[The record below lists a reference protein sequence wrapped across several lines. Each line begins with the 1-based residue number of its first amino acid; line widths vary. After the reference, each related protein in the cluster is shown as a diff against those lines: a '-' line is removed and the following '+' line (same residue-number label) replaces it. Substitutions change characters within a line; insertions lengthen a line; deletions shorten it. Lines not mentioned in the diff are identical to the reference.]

1 MAATNIITDQSALLA
16 MKSHISYD
24 PQNILATNW
33 STSASVCSWRGVS
46 CGKRHHRVTALDLSD
61 MEFTGTIPPELG
73 SLSFLVFLSLYNNSF
88 HGSLPKELA
97 NLRRLKYLN
106 LANNNFNGEIPSW
119 IGSLI
124 TLQSLFLFG
133 NSFRGSVPS
142 SLSYLSKLETLDL
155 YNNLLQGNVPE
166 EIGKLPSLKTFYLD
180 QNQLSGSIP
189 SSIFNISSLQLLDFS
204 NNHLSGFI
212 PSPTLNMS
220 SLKIID
226 FSTNNLTGP
235 LPSDMFDH
243 LPELE
248 EIYLTWNQFFGSIPS
263 SLFSCQKLRILS
275 LSHNHFEG
283 TIPEQM
289 GNLTMLN
296 QLFLGLNNF
305 TGEIPRQIGELKGL
319 HILSLIQNS
328 LTGTLPSEIGN
339 LTQLKLLDLSY
350 NSLTGT
356 IPSVIGSLHN
366 LETLSLGINRITGL
380 IPPKI
385 FNVSTMINIAISA
398 NYLSGNLPSS
408 TGLWLP
414 NLKQLILGQN
424 ELTGPIPSSISNASQ
439 LVTLELSLNSF
450 SGFIPDE
457 LGNLRNLQRLHLARH
472 HLTSRSSSPELSL
485 LSSLTNCKKLTS
497 LVLYGNPL
505 NGTLPVTIGNLSTAL
520 QALHLYESNIKG
532 SIPGEIGNLSN
543 LTSLNLENNEL
554 TRILPTTIG
563 RLIQLQYL
571 SLRNNKLQGSIPS
584 ELCHLENLA
593 FVYLTGNNL
602 MGSIPSCLGNLSSLR
617 TLSLASNRFNSTIES
632 TLWGLRDILHINLST
647 NSLSGSLP
655 SVIGNLKVLIE
666 LDLSRN
672 QLTGDIPVTIGDL
685 IELKRLSLADRFQGS
700 IPQSFGNMIS
710 VELVDLSSNSLSRAI
725 PKSLEALLY
734 LIHLNVSFNSLEGE
748 VPSGG
753 PFVNFS
759 SLSFMGNQGL
769 CGQQRM
775 QLPPCKSSTSQRS
788 NTTAGLVLNYI
799 LPVTLSTI
807 LILILIIVCLKWHK
821 KNANQPSQE
830 ESLHLETW
838 RRISYQELDRAT
850 NGFSESNFLGSGS
863 VGSVYRGTLP
873 DGVEIA
879 VKVFNLQAE
888 KALKSFETECEIM
901 GSIRHR
907 NLTKIISS
915 CSSGDFKALVLE
927 FMPNESLEMLLYSYK
942 KILDLQERLNIMI
955 DVASALEYL
964 HHGYTSII
972 VHCDLKPSNVLLD
985 EDLVAHVSDFGLAK
999 LLGGGDSVTQTMTL
1013 ATIGYM
1019 APEFGSEGIVSTKG
1033 DVYSYGI
1040 LLMETFTGKKPT
1052 DEIFVGEMNLKRW
1065 VGESL
1070 SGDSDAVIQVVDDNL
1085 LSRNHEDFEAKKDCL
1100 ISIMQLSLKCSA
1112 DSHEERMDMGA
1123 VLARLNK
1130 IKVKFL
1136 KDAHSCF

>member
-46 CGKRHHRVTALDLSD
+46 CGKRHHRVTALDLSE

-275 LSHNHFEG
+275 LSNNHFEG
-283 TIPEQM
+283 TVPELCSI
-289 GNLTMLN
+289 NY
-296 QLFLGLNNF
+296 FLAS
-305 TGEIPRQIGELKGL
+305 TISQVC
-319 HILSLIQNS
+319 
-328 LTGTLPSEIGN
+328 
-339 LTQLKLLDLSY
+339 
-350 NSLTGT
+350 T
-356 IPSVIGSLHN
+356 IPYVIGSLYN
-366 LETLSLGINRITGL
+366 LETLSLGVNRITGL

-385 FNVSTMINIAISA
+385 FNVSTMIDIAISA

-457 LGNLRNLQRLHLARH
+457 LGTLRNLQRLHLARN
-472 HLTSRSSSPELSL
+472 HLTSRSSCPELSS

-543 LTSLNLENNEL
+543 LTSLNLKNNEL
-554 TRILPTTIG
+554 TGILPTTIG

-593 FVYLTGNNL
+593 FLYLTGNNL

-655 SVIGNLKVLIE
+655 SDIGNLKVLTE

-672 QLTGDIPVTIGDL
+672 QLKGDIPVTIGDL
-685 IELKRLSLADRFQGS
+685 IELKRLFLADNRFQGS

-710 VELVDLSSNSLSRAI
+710 IELVDLSSNSLSGAI

-734 LIHLNVSFNSLEGE
+734 LIHLNVSFNSFEGE
-748 VPSGG
+748 VPYGG

-759 SLSFMGNQGL
+759 SLSFMGNPGL

-788 NTTAGLVLNYI
+788 NTTAGLVLKYI

-807 LILILIIVCLKWHK
+807 LILVLIIVYLKWHK

-863 VGSVYRGTLP
+863 FGSVYRGTLP

-901 GSIRHR
+901 GSIRHQ

-927 FMPNESLEMLLYSYK
+927 FMHNESLETLLYSQK
-942 KILDLQERLNIMI
+942 KILDLLERLNIMI
-955 DVASALEYL
+955 DIASALEYL

-999 LLGGGDSVTQTMTL
+999 LLGGGDSATQTMTL